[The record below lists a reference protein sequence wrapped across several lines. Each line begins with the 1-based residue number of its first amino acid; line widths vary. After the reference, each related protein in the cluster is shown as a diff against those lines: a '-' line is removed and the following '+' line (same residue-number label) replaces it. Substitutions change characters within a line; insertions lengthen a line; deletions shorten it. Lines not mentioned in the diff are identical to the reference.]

1 MSGGQNKNS
10 TETRCGFA
18 GVVGLPNAGKS
29 TLINQLVGAKV
40 SIVSHKVHTT
50 RNRILGIA
58 LQGPAQ
64 IILIDTPGIFDAG
77 GARAME
83 KAMVA
88 AALDALDECE
98 CVIHIVDASVK
109 NAREKNTGLI
119 KKLPKG
125 KPVILALNKTD
136 KTRKEELLA
145 LATGFNDMFDYTA
158 TFMISSLKGDGTKDL
173 LADLAERAQPG
184 PWVYDED
191 QITDLPMR
199 MMAAEITREKI
210 FNQLHKELPYAVM
223 VETESWE
230 EFDNGSVKISQ
241 RVFVERDSQKAIV
254 LGKGGAQIKKIGQ
267 EAREEM
273 KEIFGRAVHL
283 KLFVKVEKNW
293 AERTENLRA
302 MGLIE

>member
-1 MSGGQNKNS
+1 MSDANQQ
-10 TETRCGFA
+10 TRCGFV

-29 TLINQLVGAKV
+29 TLINQLVGTKV
-40 SIVSHKVHTT
+40 SIVSSKVHTT

-58 LQGPAQ
+58 LHGPAQ

-88 AALDALDECE
+88 AAFEALDECE
-98 CVIHIVDASVK
+98 CVIHIVDASIK
-109 NAREKNTGLI
+109 NALDKNAALI
-119 KKLPKG
+119 KKLPKN
-125 KPVILALNKTD
+125 KPVILVLNKTD
-136 KTRKEELLA
+136 KTHKPELLK
-145 LATGFNDMFDYTA
+145 LATGFNEAFDYTA
-158 TFMISSLKGDGTKDL
+158 TFMLSSLKGDGTKEL
-173 LADLAERAQPG
+173 LNDLAARVQAG

-210 FNQLHKELPYAVM
+210 FNQLHKELPYAAM

-254 LGKGGAQIKKIGQ
+254 LGKGGSRIKKIGQ
-267 EAREEM
+267 DARVDM
-273 KEIFGRAVHL
+273 QDIFGCTVHL
-283 KLFVKVEKNW
+283 KLFVKVEENW

-302 MGLIE
+302 IGLIE